1 MSPSVEP
8 LDSRGASRTPW
19 WRFPGL
25 HTRRHV
31 AHGPRRG
38 DKQQLFASLSAVTP
52 PPPRAP
58 MPSAYARPSWPPPAA
73 SNGTRVPDPP
83 SAAFFTTIPAAPAV
97 ASASAT

>member
-38 DKQQLFASLSAVTP
+38 DKQQLFASLSAVGGGGFGEK
-52 PPPRAP
+52 R
-58 MPSAYARPSWPPPAA
+58 R
-73 SNGTRVPDPP
+73 TRSKGGEDAGKGGKSKGGGMEGGRGGRKGRVGPHR
-83 SAAFFTTIPAAPAV
+83 V
-97 ASASAT
+97 WLG